1 MVNGGAPWNNTLTIT
16 KDKITK
22 KYKKN
27 ALIPFMREL
36 YVYLLAKQKK
46 LNYIPKLINYD
57 IEKKIL
63 VIENVG
69 ISIYDLCKKTKCNK
83 DDFLPGIKEIYH
95 KLIDLGIYHNDIH
108 YKNIL
113 YNEKK
118 DQLYL
123 VDFEWSGPVL
133 KNKDYENLLKK
144 MKKIKGNKNTKKNS
158 KNYRVRTKKVKRSSR
173 L

>member
-16 KDKITK
+16 KGKITK

-46 LNYIPKLINYD
+46 LNYIPKLLNYD

-144 MKKIKGNKNTKKNS
+144 MKKIKDNKNTKK
-158 KNYRVRTKKVKRSSR
+158 RVRTKKVKRSSR

>member
-16 KDKITK
+16 KSKITK

-46 LNYIPKLINYD
+46 LNYIPKLLNYD

-144 MKKIKGNKNTKKNS
+144 MKKIKDNKNTKKNT
-158 KNYRVRTKKVKRSSR
+158 KKRVRTKKVKRSSR

>member
-16 KDKITK
+16 KSKITK

-46 LNYIPKLINYD
+46 LNYIPKLLNYD

-108 YKNIL
+108 DENFLYKNNKIF
-113 YNEKK
+113 
-118 DQLYL
+118 L
-123 VDFEWSGPVL
+123 VDFGRATENKEAFPFLNVSSSCLDDCDSFFHVFL
-133 KNKDYENLLKK
+133 HAEKNF
-144 MKKIKGNKNTKKNS
+144 KKIH
-158 KNYRVRTKKVKRSSR
+158 RV
-173 L
+173 